1 MKLAFLTVTAA
12 AGLLAQNS
20 VQGPVVG
27 WVYDSASESV
37 RSVLGIP
44 GASTIGTGVNAAR
57 AAVAGNRGYAI
68 AMKGDN
74 RQPAL
79 LDLRTG
85 ESKDLDAAAGADR
98 AVWSASGAVA
108 AILYPD
114 ASKLILMKG
123 FPEEPAV
130 ALTLDLAA
138 EGMPQSAS
146 VADDGAGL
154 LAVYDSGVLVFD
166 GDGNRWKLNF
176 EGHARTASFL
186 EGSHDALI
194 SAESGVWLV
203 SDVTGSGASR
213 RVWEGNAV
221 SSAASSNGNLA
232 LIVNSDG
239 GVTAVNL
246 KTGDTRTVDCGCV
259 ATTLSRMSQG
269 VFRISEL
276 NNGPLW
282 LVDLN
287 GQDPRAVFVPADVK
301 SE

>member
-1 MKLAFLTVTAA
+1 MKLAFLTLTAA
-12 AGLLAQNS
+12 ALFAQNS
-20 VQGPVVG
+20 VRGPVVG
-27 WVYDSASESV
+27 WVYDSASASV

-44 GASTIGTGVNAAR
+44 GASTMGAGPSASR
-57 AAVAGNRGYAI
+57 AAIAGNRGYAI
-68 AMKGDN
+68 SINGEN
-74 RQPAL
+74 HQPAL

-85 ESKDLDAAAGADR
+85 ESKDLDAAPGA
-98 AVWSASGAVA
+98 AAATWSASGGVA
-108 AILYPD
+108 AITYPGEN
-114 ASKLILMKG
+114 KLILMKG

-130 ALTLDLAA
+130 ALTLDLAS
-138 EGMPQSAS
+138 EGMPQSLS
-146 VADDGAGL
+146 IADDGEGL

-166 GDGNRWKLNF
+166 GAGNRWKLNF
-176 EGHARTASFL
+176 EAQAREASFL

-194 SAESGVWLV
+194 AADGGVWLV
-203 SDVTGSGASR
+203 SDATAGASSR

-221 SSAASSNGNLA
+221 SAAASSNRNLA
-232 LIVNSDG
+232 LIVNDG
-239 GVTAVNL
+239 GGIVAVNL
-246 KTGDTRTVDCGCV
+246 KTGEARTVDCGCA

-287 GQDPRAVFVPADVK
+287 GQDPRAVFVPADVR